1 VWWRGS
7 EALAFATPISRY
19 NGAMFETL
27 GNKLQDIFDK
37 LRQRGKLTEN
47 DVKTALREVRV
58 ALLEADV
65 NFNVAKEFVAKVSEK
80 AVGTEVLSSLT
91 PGQQVIKIVY
101 EELREMLGGES
112 VQPLLKNECN
122 LWFMVGLQGA
132 GKTTTTGKLAAFYK
146 SKGRRPLLVAADTQ
160 RPAARDQL
168 KVLGQQVG
176 VPVLEVAD
184 NEAPETTK
192 SKLETYLK
200 SNFHDL
206 VIVDTAGR
214 LQIDE
219 TLMDALSD
227 LKTQLAPSE
236 TFLVVDAMTGQEA
249 LNVSSAF
256 DGRIGVSGLIMTKL
270 DGDARGGAALS
281 ARSVTGKPIMFAGV
295 SEKIGGLEPF
305 YPERVAQRIL
315 GMGDVLT
322 LIEKAQQADIK
333 AFAPKKPNEF
343 DFEDLLEQL
352 KSIQKMGPIGDL
364 VKMIPGMSR
373 MLPADLNVDD
383 KQFKRIEAMIQSM
396 TQKERRNPKIIDGQ
410 RRKRIANGSGNTVQ
424 ELNRLIKMYDQ
435 MKDMMKLMRGSKGR
449 GLQQLMGRFRG

>member
-1 VWWRGS
+1 
-7 EALAFATPISRY
+7 
-19 NGAMFETL
+19 MFETL

-65 NFNVAKEFVAKVSEK
+65 NFSVAKEFVAKVSEK
-80 AVGTEVLSSLT
+80 AVGAEVLSSLT

-112 VQPLLKNECN
+112 VQPLLKNEGN
-122 LWFMVGLQGA
+122 VWFMVGLQGA

-184 NEAPETTK
+184 NETPETTK
-192 SKLETYLK
+192 SRLATYLK
-200 SNFHDL
+200 TNFHDL

-219 TLMDALSD
+219 ALMDALWD
-227 LKTQLAPSE
+227 LKTQLEPSE

-373 MLPADLNVDD
+373 MLPPDLNVDD

-410 RRKRIANGSGNTVQ
+410 RRKRIAAGSGNTVQ

-435 MKDMMKLMRGSKGR
+435 MKDMMKMMRGSKGR

>member
-1 VWWRGS
+1 
-7 EALAFATPISRY
+7 
-19 NGAMFETL
+19 MFESL

-65 NFNVAKEFVAKVSEK
+65 NFNVAKDFVASVQEK
-80 AVGTEVLSSLT
+80 AVGVEVLNSLT

-101 EELREMLGGES
+101 DELQSMLGGES
-112 VQPLLKNECN
+112 VQPLLKNERN
-122 LWFMVGLQGA
+122 VWFMVGLQGA
-132 GKTTTTGKLAAFYK
+132 GKTTTTGKLASMYK

-168 KVLGQQVG
+168 KVLGTQVG
-176 VPVLEVAD
+176 VPVLEVND
-184 NEAPETTK
+184 NEAPNVTK
-192 SKLETYLK
+192 QRLEEYLR
-200 SNFHDL
+200 SNYHDL
-206 VIVDTAGR
+206 IIVDTAGR

-219 TLMDALSD
+219 TLMDALAD
-227 LKTQLAPSE
+227 LKSNLEPSE

-249 LNVSSAF
+249 LNVSQTF
-256 DGRIGVSGLIMTKL
+256 DSRIGVTGLILSKL

-281 ARSVTGKPIMFAGV
+281 ARAVTGKPIVFAGV

-305 YPERVAQRIL
+305 YPDRVAQRIL

-352 KSIQKMGPIGDL
+352 KSIQRMGPIGDL

-373 MLPADLNVDD
+373 MMPADMNVDE
-383 KQFKRIEAMIQSM
+383 KQFKRIEAIIQSM
-396 TQKERRNPKIIDGQ
+396 TAKERRTPKIIDGQ
-410 RRKRIANGSGNTVQ
+410 RRKRIAVGSGVTVQ
-424 ELNRLIKMYDQ
+424 EVNRIIKMYDQ
-435 MKDMMKLMRGSKGR
+435 MKDMMKLMRGNRGR
-449 GLQQLMGRFRG
+449 NLAQVFGGRMGR

>member
-1 VWWRGS
+1 
-7 EALAFATPISRY
+7 
-19 NGAMFETL
+19 MFENL

-37 LRQRGKLTEN
+37 LRQRGKLSDA
-47 DVKTALREVRV
+47 DVKAALREVRV

-65 NFNVAKEFVAKVSEK
+65 NFAVAKDFVARVQEK
-80 AVGTEVLSSLT
+80 AVGQDVLNSLT
-91 PGQQVIKIVY
+91 PGQTVIKIVY
-101 EELREMLGGES
+101 EELREMLGGEAT
-112 VQPLLKNECN
+112 QPVLKNERN
-122 LWFMVGLQGA
+122 VWFMVGLQGA
-132 GKTTTTGKLAAFYK
+132 GKTTTTGKLAAMYK

-160 RPAARDQL
+160 RPAAREQL
-168 KVLGQQVG
+168 RVLGTQVG
-176 VPVLEVAD
+176 VPVLEVGD
-184 NEAPETTK
+184 NESPAMTK
-192 SKLETYLK
+192 VRLEEFLK
-200 SNFHDL
+200 TNYHDL
-206 VIVDTAGR
+206 IIVDTAGR

-219 TLMDALSD
+219 TLMDALAD
-227 LKTQLAPSE
+227 LKTNLEPSE

-249 LNVSSAF
+249 LNVSQAF
-256 DGRIGVSGLIMTKL
+256 DSRIGVSGLILSKL

-281 ARSVTGKPIMFAGV
+281 ARSVTGKPIVFAGV

-315 GMGDVLT
+315 GMGDVMT

-383 KQFKRIEAMIQSM
+383 KQFKRIEAIIQSM
-396 TQKERRNPKIIDGQ
+396 TLKERRNPKLIDGQ
-410 RRKRIANGSGNTVQ
+410 RRKRIAVGSGLSVQ
-424 ELNRLIKMYDQ
+424 DVNRIVKMHDQ
-435 MKDMMKLMRGSKGR
+435 MKDMMKMMRGTKGR
-449 GLQQLMGRFRG
+449 GLANMLGGRMGR

>member
-1 VWWRGS
+1 
-7 EALAFATPISRY
+7 
-19 NGAMFETL
+19 MFENL

-65 NFNVAKEFVAKVSEK
+65 NFAVAKDFVARVQEK
-80 AVGTEVLSSLT
+80 AIGQEVLSSLT

-101 EELREMLGGES
+101 DELREMLGGEAA
-112 VQPLLKNECN
+112 QPVLKNERN

-132 GKTTTTGKLAAFYK
+132 GKTTTTGKLASLYK

-168 KVLGQQVG
+168 KVLGAQVG
-176 VPVLEVAD
+176 VPVLEVND
-184 NEAPETTK
+184 NESPSTTK
-192 SKLETYLK
+192 SRLEAYLK
-200 SNFHDL
+200 QNYHDL
-206 VIVDTAGR
+206 IIVDTAGR

-219 TLMDALSD
+219 TLMDALAD
-227 LKTQLAPSE
+227 LKTNLEPSE

-249 LNVSSAF
+249 LNVSQAF
-256 DGRIGVSGLIMTKL
+256 DGRIGVSGLILTKL

-373 MLPADLNVDD
+373 MLPPDLNVDET
-383 KQFKRIEAMIQSM
+383 QFKRIEAIIQSM
-396 TQKERRNPKIIDGQ
+396 TMKERRSPKLIDGQ
-410 RRKRIANGSGNTVQ
+410 RRKRIATGSGSTVQ
-424 ELNRLIKMYDQ
+424 EVNRIIKMHDQ
-435 MKDMMKLMRGSKGR
+435 MKDMMKLMRGSRGR
-449 GLQQLMGRFRG
+449 GLAQMLGGRMGR